1 MCACIYPHY
10 ITIDVHNEMRNT
22 TTRIAVEIKN
32 LPGYEFDWNDHT
44 PQCPVESLTEDD
56 ILPSENDGIIIYN
69 RMVAYVKKFLIDTL
83 DSLEHLRSNNHA
95 PEAHGQKS
103 VVIPMKL
110 LFRDEKYTDENND
123 FTPINK

>member
-1 MCACIYPHY
+1 
-10 ITIDVHNEMRNT
+10 MRNT

-32 LPGYEFDWNDHT
+32 LSGYEFDWNDHT

-95 PEAHGQKS
+95 PVAHGQKS

-123 FTPINK
+123 FTTINK